1 MNAYAKYFDK
11 YDKCMNL
18 SVNEKKKNT
27 IKYGIKLKT
36 YLGKGLIVNQ
46 YKMINTLKLREI
58 HTIKTIH
65 VIKHQQQ
72 VNLIHDF
79 L

>member
-36 YLGKGLIVNQ
+36 YLGKDLIVNQ
-46 YKMINTLKLREI
+46 YKMI
-58 HTIKTIH
+58 
-65 VIKHQQQ
+65 
-72 VNLIHDF
+72 
-79 L
+79 